1 MTRYIVTDPCYVLT
15 DDQIET
21 GEYFSFDTKYGD
33 GEYFDTKGNRYGV
46 DSGRLACIEVD
57 EVTEVQR
64 LNEILELG
72 LAHTFEYE
80 DLLAWDCGTENGVI
94 WFGDC
99 VIDTN

>member
-15 DDQIET
+15 DDQIDA
-21 GEYFSFDTKYGD
+21 GEFYEFDTKYGD
-33 GEYFDTKGNRYGV
+33 GFYYDQSNNRYGV

-57 EVTEVQR
+57 DITEVDR

-72 LAHTFEYE
+72 LAHTFEYD
-80 DLLAWDCGTENGVI
+80 DLLAWDCSEDNGVI
-94 WFGDC
+94 TFGDV